1 MTEFTSTVT
10 LTFEINNLEAFDK
23 EEYIERLKEQYIEL
37 YDLEI
42 KDHEISNIEEV
53 QPLKCNP
60 IESNQSI
67 MTQTKVIGE
76 SVKRTERNFVKSYTD
91 DYAKAITENY
101 RQYHINTL
109 QGNLSGN
116 YPEYAREQLD
126 AIENGTA
133 NLMWFKVYSG
143 KRYYKIVQQEFETWE
158 KSKYYGQYRD
168 SSVHSFVD
176 KETGEVYKPAG
187 WAKPAKH
194 VRFDMRDVKQL
205 RFLLNPRNVDWAG
218 GYLYLR

>member
-1 MTEFTSTVT
+1 
-10 LTFEINNLEAFDK
+10 
-23 EEYIERLKEQYIEL
+23 
-37 YDLEI
+37 
-42 KDHEISNIEEV
+42 
-53 QPLKCNP
+53 
-60 IESNQSI
+60 

-76 SVKRTERNFVKSYTD
+76 SVKRTDRNFVKAYTD

-101 RQYHINTL
+101 RQYHIHTL
-109 QGNLSGN
+109 TGNLSGN

-176 KETGEVYKPAG
+176 KETCEVYKPAG

-205 RFLLNPRNVDWAG
+205 RFLLNPKNVDWAG

>member
-1 MTEFTSTVT
+1 MT
-10 LTFEINNLEAFDK
+10 A
-23 EEYIERLKEQYIEL
+23 
-37 YDLEI
+37 
-42 KDHEISNIEEV
+42 
-53 QPLKCNP
+53 
-60 IESNQSI
+60 
-67 MTQTKVIGE
+67 TKVIGE
-76 SVKRTERNFVKSYTD
+76 SVKQTNRTFIKSYVE

-101 RQYHINTL
+101 RRYHIRTL
-109 QGNLSGN
+109 NGNLHGN

-158 KSKYYGQYRD
+158 KSRYYGQYRD

-176 KETGEVYKPAG
+176 KETGDVYKPAS
-187 WAKPAKH
+187 WSAPAKH
-194 VRFDMRDVKQL
+194 IRFTFQNVDHLK
-205 RFLLNPRNVDWAG
+205 FLLNPDNVDWAG

>member
-1 MTEFTSTVT
+1 
-10 LTFEINNLEAFDK
+10 
-23 EEYIERLKEQYIEL
+23 
-37 YDLEI
+37 
-42 KDHEISNIEEV
+42 
-53 QPLKCNP
+53 
-60 IESNQSI
+60 

-76 SVKRTERNFVKSYTD
+76 SVKRTERNFVKAYTD

-101 RQYHINTL
+101 RQYHIHTL
-109 QGNLSGN
+109 TGNLSGN

-168 SSVHSFVD
+168 GSVHAFVD
-176 KETGEVYKPAG
+176 KEEYIERLKE
-187 WAKPAKH
+187 
-194 VRFDMRDVKQL
+194 Q
-205 RFLLNPRNVDWAG
+205 
-218 GYLYLR
+218 YIELYDLEIKDHEITNIEEYTLEATE